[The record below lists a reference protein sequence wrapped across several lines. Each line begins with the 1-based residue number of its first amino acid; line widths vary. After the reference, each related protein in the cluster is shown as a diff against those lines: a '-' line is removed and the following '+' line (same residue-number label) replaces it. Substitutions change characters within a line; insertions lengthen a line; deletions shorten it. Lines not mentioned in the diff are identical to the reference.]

1 MSKITKKSQ
10 KMQKNEFCVLTGSG
24 VVTIFHIAD
33 GANAKQA
40 KPRQQML
47 IDN

>member
-1 MSKITKKSQ
+1 VHKNTKKTQ
-10 KMQKNEFCVLTGSG
+10 KMQKNEFCVLTGRG

-40 KPRQQML
+40 KPSQQTL
-47 IDN
+47 LEN